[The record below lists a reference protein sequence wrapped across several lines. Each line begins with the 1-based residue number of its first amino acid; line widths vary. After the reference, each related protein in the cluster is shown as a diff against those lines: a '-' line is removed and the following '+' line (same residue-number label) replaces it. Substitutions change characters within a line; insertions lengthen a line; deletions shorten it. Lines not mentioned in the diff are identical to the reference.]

1 MFAAASEWASDEAV
15 DSRESGVVV
24 GVYAEQMTSAVVSDV
39 AVALVVAPVS
49 PGSHFQSS
57 VDAEPGVSGTHPQM
71 EAEASYINPRVEPPY

>member
-1 MFAAASEWASDEAV
+1 VFVAASEWASDEAV

-24 GVYAEQMTSAVVSDV
+24 GVYAVQMTSAVVLDV

-57 VDAEPGVSGTHPQM
+57 VDAAPGVSGTRPQR
-71 EAEASYINPRVEPPY
+71 EADTSYITPRVEPPY